1 MTDVNNTPNAADD
14 RVGEPVDEPRE
25 TNDVVGSAGE
35 SIAEAERAQREVATD
50 DDDDARFALYAQHA
64 EEADD
69 EFRVPT
75 AEPASAPESAHEVP
89 VVAPVAETVVAERVA
104 EPVAETTVL
113 APEPVAPFAGET
125 VVAPVAPS
133 RAQPIFVQA
142 PEPPLVK
149 GNRGAAGAIGLVAA
163 IAFAVLFFAASIG
176 IAFVRDG
183 LQPADAANWALD
195 YARSFA
201 FWVPVAVF
209 FLGFWLLGAIIN
221 RGRWGHWVVW
231 GLIVAVLSYGG
242 YVVGQLFEAPFWE
255 LTAREGRAI
264 AASALFAPGA
274 IVALVLG
281 REITIWF
288 GAWVARRGRRVT
300 EQNDEARREYERTL
314 EAGPQLYQP

>member
-1 MTDVNNTPNAADD
+1 M
-14 RVGEPVDEPRE
+14 
-25 TNDVVGSAGE
+25 
-35 SIAEAERAQREVATD
+35 
-50 DDDDARFALYAQHA
+50 
-64 EEADD
+64 
-69 EFRVPT
+69 
-75 AEPASAPESAHEVP
+75 
-89 VVAPVAETVVAERVA
+89 
-104 EPVAETTVL
+104 
-113 APEPVAPFAGET
+113 
-125 VVAPVAPS
+125 
-133 RAQPIFVQA
+133 
-142 PEPPLVK
+142 
-149 GNRGAAGAIGLVAA
+149 
-163 IAFAVLFFAASIG
+163 LFFAASIG